1 MELKEQIFKLLNIK
15 PNEEFKI
22 TSPFFEKDE
31 KFHTYKLNENM
42 IVEYKDSY
50 GRWNNDWTIL
60 PKLLNGE
67 AFIKKIIIPTEE
79 EQIVIAYARLLGYK
93 WLAKDKNGEVCGFSE
108 KPSKSSSVWTVS
120 NGDYN
125 YLEYDNI
132 SFLSFEDKEPYYIG
146 E

>member
-1 MELKEQIFKLLNIK
+1 MELREKIFKLLGIK

-31 KFHTYKLNENM
+31 KLRTYKLNENM
-42 IVEYKDSY
+42 VVEYKDSY

-67 AFIKKIIIPTEE
+67 AFITKIIVPTTE
-79 EQIVIAYARLLGYK
+79 EQIAIDYAKLLGYK
-93 WLAKDKNGEVCGFSE
+93 WLAKHKNGNVCCFTK
-108 KPSKSSSVWTVS
+108 KPTKLHCSWASL
-120 NGDYN
+120 DEDFY
-125 YLEYDNI
+125 YLDYDNI

-146 E
+146 D

>member
-1 MELKEQIFKLLNIK
+1 MELRENFLKLLGIK

-31 KFHTYKLNENM
+31 KLRTYKLNENM
-42 IVEYKDSY
+42 VVEYKDSY

-67 AFIKKIIIPTEE
+67 AFIKKIIIPTKE
-79 EQIVIAYARLLGYK
+79 EQIVINYAKILGCK
-93 WLAKDKNGEVCGFSE
+93 WLAKDKNGEICCFSE
-108 KPSKSSSVWTVS
+108 KPIKLHCTWTSSD
-120 NGDYN
+120 GDYY
-125 YLEYDNI
+125 YLDYNNI
-132 SFLSFEDKEPYYIG
+132 SFLSFEDQEPYYIG